1 MRCFGRP
8 PAYWFASSALD
19 ARSDLAFPAGMPIA
33 LHAFRYRDARSGR
46 WVRAR
51 YKATLTEIAERYAQ
65 WELVGS
71 SELRSDE
78 PVRMFNPSSKL
89 IPHAELMQMEEKRL
103 DMQPTVADGERALLC
118 LFLRRY
124 VTWCARARQFARM
137 QGAAALHRDVCGNAQ
152 P

>member
-1 MRCFGRP
+1 M
-8 PAYWFASSALD
+8 S
-19 ARSDLAFPAGMPIA
+19 IA
-33 LHAFRYRDARSGR
+33 LYAFRYRDLRSGT

-51 YKATLTEIAERYAQ
+51 YKATLAEIAERHAQ

-71 SELRSDE
+71 PEMRADD

-89 IPHAELMQMEEKRL
+89 IPHAELMRMEEKPL
-103 DMQPTVADGERALLC
+103 DMQPILASGECALLC
-118 LFLRRY
+118 TFLRRY

-137 QGAAALHRDVCGNAQ
+137 QGAAALHRAVCGSPQ